1 MGNMVINTK
10 HHIGGKSNY
19 YTAKVIFRGIKL
31 NITFD
36 NISNELTIHEWYKI
50 SKSQYD
56 ELHNKLTSYFKNK
69 SEQGLNGGEKNGCI
83 HNI

>member
-1 MGNMVINTK
+1 MNNIVVNTK
-10 HHIGGKSNY
+10 HHIGSKSNY

-36 NISNELTIHEWYKI
+36 NISNELTIHEWYKL

-56 ELHNKLTSYFKNK
+56 ELHKKLISYFKNNT
-69 SEQGLNGGEKNGCI
+69 EQELNGGEKNDCI